1 VLTDFETAPIG
12 EGLRETLRFLRAT
25 TLAPESLGPVD
36 ADRVLATGVSAQALR
51 DAVEVSAGFNLI
63 TRFADAIGARPH
75 SAQGLTREQAI
86 AHEGRFF
93 DEGYA

>member
-1 VLTDFETAPIG
+1 MK
-12 EGLRETLRFLRAT
+12 
-25 TLAPESLGPVD
+25 
-36 ADRVLATGVSAQALR
+36 SAF
-51 DAVEVSAGFNLI
+51 DLI

-93 DEGYA
+93 ETGYI